1 MSLHSNEQL
10 LHDRV
15 NLTRLVRR
23 LDKAIAVPG
32 WEKDDVLD
40 SQIKTQG
47 MLQVYGHW
55 MRCASSGL
63 TALTEGQVRA

>member
-1 MSLHSNEQL
+1 MSLQSNEQL

-23 LDKAIAVPG
+23 LDKAIAVPD
-32 WEKDDVLD
+32 WEKDDVLG

-47 MLQVYGHW
+47 MLQVHS
-55 MRCASSGL
+55 CLLCLVCTGL
-63 TALTEGQVRA
+63 TMSCRR